1 MKSFSKLI
9 ESLET
14 EKYFKAECEVDLV
27 FKAENAGE
35 AGYMTDSELGSVP
48 SHTDFRIN
56 EIKEITKDEFNSL
69 KLTESVSEEDGTVA
83 IDKIR
88 AKWFEKFG
96 DKNPTTTEKMEFY
109 HQMRNEGFD
118 GYVVFDA
125 LKDKMPVK

>member
-1 MKSFSKLI
+1 MI
-9 ESLET
+9 EFIWNDEALCFADILHYSGQVPLPPYLNRNT
-14 EKYFKAECEVDLV
+14 EESDKESYQTVYAKHD
-27 FKAENAGE
+27 
-35 AGYMTDSELGSVP
+35 GSVAAP
-48 SHTDFRIN
+48 TAGLHFD
-56 EIKEITKDEFNSL
+56 L
-69 KLTESVSEEDGTVA
+69 A
-83 IDKIR
+83 MIDKIR

>member
-9 ESLET
+9 ENIESERF
-14 EKYFKAECEVDLV
+14 FKSECEIDLV

-35 AGYMTDSELGSVP
+35 AGYITDSELGAVP
-48 SHTDFRIN
+48 SHIDFRIN
-56 EIKEITKDEFNSL
+56 EIKEISKEEFNSF
-69 KLTESVSEEDGTVA
+69 KLTESKSAEKETP

-88 AKWFEKFG
+88 SKWFEKFG
-96 DKNPTTTEKMEFY
+96 DRNPSTTEKMEFY

-125 LKDKMPVK
+125 LKDKMPIK